1 MAKTKSRRN
10 RGKKSVFKTIR
21 STTGKAIPAVASGLK
36 NIGMGVKNVTM
47 KSKPAIEKGL
57 GAIYGSVVSGFNL
70 GVKGVKKGVNF
81 VRHKKTSRHRKSRR

>member
-10 RGKKSVFKTIR
+10 RGKKSVFKTMR
-21 STTGKAIPAVASGLK
+21 SSTSKAIPAVASGLK

-57 GAIYGSVVSGFNL
+57 GAIYGSVLSGFNL
-70 GVKGVKKGVNF
+70 GVKGVKKGINLIK
-81 VRHKKTSRHRKSRR
+81 HKKTSHRKYRK